1 MNTFEL
7 QLFANP
13 NTNTTGSAFLT
24 PEMKTYYDTE
34 LLENAKANLVHT
46 QFGKKVPLP
55 SGRGK
60 TVEWRRFR
68 SYEKALTPLTEG
80 VTPDGNTMEVTA
92 ITATIKQY
100 GDYTKISD
108 VLDATAIDPIILE
121 CTKEHGAQAGLT
133 IDTIVRDVLHTGTN
147 VIYAS
152 GTSRYGLTNSDVIT
166 GALCKKV
173 ATFLKKQNAKKD
185 NGYYNVIIHPS
196 VSEDL
201 QNDSEWKAANT
212 YVDHSHLLD
221 GELGTLGGLR
231 FFESTEAKIYR
242 GADLCATSRNLT
254 AGATS
259 ADDDVTVSE
268 TLVADALIGRAVLIG
283 GSKYYVADNTTGA
296 LKLCTDPELTTPA
309 SITCNANTP
318 VYPGEGGAAGVA
330 VYGLLAF
337 GVDAYGVV
345 DPEKMGL
352 QMIVKGLG
360 ESGDDPLNQRQSVGW
375 KCATVAKILY
385 QERLV
390 RLEVGSSYGSVDIA
404 N

>member
-1 MNTFEL
+1 MNTFDL

-13 NTNTTGSAFLT
+13 NTNTTESGYLT

-55 SGRGK
+55 KGRGK
-60 TVEWRRFR
+60 NIEWRRFK
-68 SYEKALTPLTEG
+68 SYKKATTPLVEG
-80 VTPDGNTMEVTA
+80 VTPDGNTMEVVA

-100 GDYTKISD
+100 GDYTTVSD
-108 VLDATAIDPIILE
+108 VLDNTAIDPIILE

-147 VIYAS
+147 VIYA
-152 GTSRYGLTNSDVIT
+152 GGNTSRYALTNSDVIT

-173 ATFLKKQNAKKD
+173 NTFLKKQNAKKD

-201 QNDSEWKAANT
+201 TNDADWKAANT

-221 GELGTLGGLR
+221 GELGVLGGLR

-242 GADLCATSRNLT
+242 GDDLCATSRNLT

-296 LKLCTDPELTTPA
+296 LKLCTDPELTVPA
-309 SITCNANTP
+309 SITCSANTP

-352 QMIVKGLG
+352 QMIVKPLG
-360 ESGDDPLNQRQSVGW
+360 AGDDPLNQRQTVGW
-375 KCATVAKILY
+375 KASNAAKILY

-390 RLEVGSSYGSVDIA
+390 RLEVGSSYGSVDLG